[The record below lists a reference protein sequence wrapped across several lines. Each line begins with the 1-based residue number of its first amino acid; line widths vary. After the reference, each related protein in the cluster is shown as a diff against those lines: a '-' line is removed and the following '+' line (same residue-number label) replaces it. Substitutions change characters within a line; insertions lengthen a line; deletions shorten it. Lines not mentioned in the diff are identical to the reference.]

1 MLANIL
7 FFGVVE
13 NIYANVLVLKIP
25 NDLQYP
31 PQQLQI
37 AGLCRQP
44 SPVLGIQHWR
54 QSLVHHL
61 VVSI

>member
-25 NDLQYP
+25 NGLQYP
-31 PQQLQI
+31 LN
-37 AGLCRQP
+37 
-44 SPVLGIQHWR
+44 SY
-54 QSLVHHL
+54 SLRVFAANQ
-61 VVSI
+61 VRCSASSIGDNRSYTIWW